1 MSKIPLIAALKLIN
15 KMIKVNTVTVLGKDG
30 YKWTFKMDEIIKIE
44 INDTTN
50 TRRSTISC

>member
-30 YKWTFKMDEIIKIE
+30 YKWTFKIDEINK
-44 INDTTN
+44 
-50 TRRSTISC
+50 

>member
-15 KMIKVNTVTVLGKDG
+15 KMIKVNTVTVFGKDG